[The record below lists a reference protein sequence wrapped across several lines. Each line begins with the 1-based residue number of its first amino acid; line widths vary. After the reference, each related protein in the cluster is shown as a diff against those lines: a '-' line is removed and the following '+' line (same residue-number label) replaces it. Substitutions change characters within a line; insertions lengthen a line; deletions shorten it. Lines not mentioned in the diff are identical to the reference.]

1 MRSGQQGQERQ
12 TVASPHPK
20 KMSKHTNDNLLP
32 HKQLSYKSKTVT
44 CVTRGQSVHQLR
56 ARSLVAFYTHLSARK
71 CLLFICVFICLFN
84 ESEGHCSY
92 CQHAVWSVV
101 IIVHPVVTVSPR
113 CTQVLSSSLPPL
125 QMNQVQRAPGG
136 KKRSQVTVWLAFFFL
151 QSRLIKATVLAC

>member
-1 MRSGQQGQERQ
+1 MVNKVKNDKSQPPLPRKKKDQAHKRQ
-12 TVASPHPK
+12 SPSPQ
-20 KMSKHTNDNLLP
+20 TTFLQ
-32 HKQLSYKSKTVT
+32 KQDSDLCDPWTKCPPAT
-44 CVTRGQSVHQLR
+44 R
-56 ARSLVAFYTHLSARK
+56 ARSLVAFYTHLSARE
-71 CLLFICVFICLFN
+71 CLLFICVFICLF
-84 ESEGHCSY
+84 SERHCSY

-113 CTQVLSSSLPPL
+113 CTQVLSSSLHPL